1 MGIFSRFTDIIN
13 ANINS
18 ILDKAEDPEK
28 MVRLIIQ
35 EMEETLVEVRTQSAK
50 LIADKK
56 EIGRR
61 SDRYGKE
68 AADWEKKA
76 EVALSKGREDLARAA
91 LKEKTEALE
100 SVQAIDADLEQID
113 MNLQK
118 LSADIAQLQQKLSDA
133 RVRQKALV
141 MRGKTAKTR
150 IGVKR
155 QIHEVNIEEAMNK
168 FERYERKIDDMEGE
182 VEAYDLGQ
190 RTLADEISD
199 LESDEKVDEELAKLK
214 ARLGGGSETGGS
226 ETDSSSADSSDT
238 SSSKAVNAEAGRS

>member
-1 MGIFSRFTDIIN
+1 
-13 ANINS
+13 
-18 ILDKAEDPEK
+18 
-28 MVRLIIQ
+28 
-35 EMEETLVEVRTQSAK
+35 
-50 LIADKK
+50 
-56 EIGRR
+56 
-61 SDRYGKE
+61 
-68 AADWEKKA
+68 
-76 EVALSKGREDLARAA
+76 
-91 LKEKTEALE
+91 
-100 SVQAIDADLEQID
+100 
-113 MNLQK
+113 LQK

-214 ARLGGGSETGGS
+214 ARLGGGSETVGLKT
-226 ETDSSSADSSDT
+226 ESSDADSS
-238 SSSKAVNAEAGRS
+238 KANNSEAGRS

>member
-1 MGIFSRFTDIIN
+1 MCC
-13 ANINS
+13 A
-18 ILDKAEDPEK
+18 
-28 MVRLIIQ
+28 
-35 EMEETLVEVRTQSAK
+35 
-50 LIADKK
+50 
-56 EIGRR
+56 
-61 SDRYGKE
+61 
-68 AADWEKKA
+68 
-76 EVALSKGREDLARAA
+76 SKGREDLARAA
-91 LKEKTEALE
+91 LREKNEALE
-100 SVQAIDADLEQID
+100 SAQAIDTDLEQID

-190 RTLADEISD
+190 RSLADEISD

-226 ETDSSSADSSDT
+226 ETGGSDTDSSSADSSGT
-238 SSSKAVNAEAGRS
+238 SSSKAVNAEAGGS

>member
-68 AADWEKKA
+68 GADWEKKA

-91 LKEKTEALE
+91 LREKNEALE
-100 SVQAIDADLEQID
+100 SAQAIDTDLEQID

-199 LESDEKVDEELAKLK
+199 LESDEKVDEELAQLK
-214 ARLGGGSETGGS
+214 ARLGGGSEKDGS
-226 ETDSSSADSSDT
+226 ETNSSSANSSNA
-238 SSSKAVNAEAGRS
+238 SSSKAVNTEAGRS

>member
-56 EIGRR
+56 EISRR
-61 SDRYGKE
+61 SDRYRKE
-68 AADWEKKA
+68 AADWERKA
-76 EVALSKGREDLARAA
+76 EVALTKGREDLARAA

-100 SVQAIDADLEQID
+100 AVESIDSDLEQIE

-118 LSADIAQLQQKLSDA
+118 LSTDIGQLQQKLSDA
-133 RVRQKALV
+133 RTRQKALM

-155 QIHEVNIEEAMNK
+155 QLHEVDIEEAMSK

-199 LESDEKVDEELAKLK
+199 LESNERVDEELAKLK
-214 ARLGGGSETGGS
+214 ARLGSGTNTGSQVTKESG
-226 ETDSSSADSSDT
+226 E
-238 SSSKAVNAEAGRS
+238 

>member
-1 MGIFSRFTDIIN
+1 
-13 ANINS
+13 
-18 ILDKAEDPEK
+18 
-28 MVRLIIQ
+28 
-35 EMEETLVEVRTQSAK
+35 
-50 LIADKK
+50 
-56 EIGRR
+56 
-61 SDRYGKE
+61 
-68 AADWEKKA
+68 
-76 EVALSKGREDLARAA
+76 
-91 LKEKTEALE
+91 
-100 SVQAIDADLEQID
+100 

-214 ARLGGGSETGGS
+214 ARLGGGSETGGFRNRQLKRN
-226 ETDSSSADSSDT
+226 SSA
-238 SSSKAVNAEAGRS
+238 SSSKAVNSEAGAFLGAALQRDQGSKLN

>member
-61 SDRYGKE
+61 SGRYSKE

-100 SVQAIDADLEQID
+100 SVEAINADLEQID

-150 IGVKR
+150 MGVKR
-155 QIHEVNIEEAMNK
+155 QIHEVNIDEAMNK

-190 RTLADEISD
+190 RSLADEISD

-214 ARLGGGSETGGS
+214 ARLGGGSNTEHAETGS
-226 ETDSSSADSSDT
+226 TNDSSPQ
-238 SSSKAVNAEAGRS
+238 SKRSEGEV

>member
-1 MGIFSRFTDIIN
+1 
-13 ANINS
+13 
-18 ILDKAEDPEK
+18 
-28 MVRLIIQ
+28 
-35 EMEETLVEVRTQSAK
+35 
-50 LIADKK
+50 
-56 EIGRR
+56 
-61 SDRYGKE
+61 
-68 AADWEKKA
+68 
-76 EVALSKGREDLARAA
+76 
-91 LKEKTEALE
+91 
-100 SVQAIDADLEQID
+100 

-199 LESDEKVDEELAKLK
+199 LESDEKVDEELAQLK
-214 ARLGGGSETGGS
+214 ARLGGGSEKDGS
-226 ETDSSSADSSDT
+226 ETNSSSANSSNA
-238 SSSKAVNAEAGRS
+238 SSSKAVNTEAGRS

>member
-1 MGIFSRFTDIIN
+1 
-13 ANINS
+13 
-18 ILDKAEDPEK
+18 
-28 MVRLIIQ
+28 
-35 EMEETLVEVRTQSAK
+35 
-50 LIADKK
+50 
-56 EIGRR
+56 
-61 SDRYGKE
+61 
-68 AADWEKKA
+68 
-76 EVALSKGREDLARAA
+76 
-91 LKEKTEALE
+91 
-100 SVQAIDADLEQID
+100 

-226 ETDSSSADSSDT
+226 EQTA
-238 SSSKAVNAEAGRS
+238 R

>member
-1 MGIFSRFTDIIN
+1 
-13 ANINS
+13 
-18 ILDKAEDPEK
+18 
-28 MVRLIIQ
+28 
-35 EMEETLVEVRTQSAK
+35 
-50 LIADKK
+50 
-56 EIGRR
+56 
-61 SDRYGKE
+61 
-68 AADWEKKA
+68 
-76 EVALSKGREDLARAA
+76 LSKGREDLARAA

-214 ARLGGGSETGGS
+214 ARLGGGSET
-226 ETDSSSADSSDT
+226 DSSSADSSDT
-238 SSSKAVNAEAGRS
+238 SSSKAVNAEAGGS